1 MSTRPKPFVFVLM
14 PFSDSFDDVYEV
26 AIQPA
31 CEAAGAYAE
40 RVDKQIFAGSIFDRV
55 YNQIAKADVIVAD
68 MSERDPNVFYEVGYA
83 HALGKTTILLT
94 RDEADIPFDLRQDS
108 HVVYRASLAKLKA
121 ELERRV
127 RWHLENPTK
136 IETAP
141 QEVEVRVN
149 GNVIMDR
156 PTVVVRA
163 RGEPAALTLSVGLQN
178 RAQKTVRTLSFRVRL
193 FASPTFSRASDK
205 AGTEYTSL
213 QVDDRRLFMSSH
225 QAVLLPEQWDVVDF
239 VLHKRHDS
247 VSPGETFDCT
257 VRLYFD
263 SGCADYPFALTVAAP
278 PGLTA

>member
-1 MSTRPKPFVFVLM
+1 M

-94 RDEADIPFDLRQDS
+94 RDEADIPFDLRQYP

-141 QEVEVRVN
+141 QKVEVRVN
-149 GNVIMDR
+149 GNMIVDR
-156 PTVVVRA
+156 PAVAVRA

-178 RAQKTVRTLSFRVRL
+178 RAQKTVRTLHFVFGCL
-193 FASPTFSRASDK
+193 H
-205 AGTEYTSL
+205 
-213 QVDDRRLFMSSH
+213 RRLSVAHLTKPALNTRRCRLTTDVSSCPRIRRCFCRNSGMS
-225 QAVLLPEQWDVVDF
+225 L
-239 VLHKRHDS
+239 
-247 VSPGETFDCT
+247 T
-257 VRLYFD
+257 LYFTKGMTA
-263 SGCADYPFALTVAAP
+263 SRPARRLIALYVCTSTRGVRTIHS
-278 PGLTA
+278 L